1 MIQHTRCACCCQHI
15 CVGKYTYCVLGVILM
30 LRIKEAREARG
41 WTQERLAEA
50 MNTTQQTIQR
60 WETGQTDVKSTQIK
74 EISRALGMTVS
85 FIMGV
90 DNESLQPLDLTP
102 DERDLLA
109 AYRNMDAP
117 QREML
122 LATARTFVAAS
133 EKYGAGAREDVG
145 RAEKALR

>member
-1 MIQHTRCACCCQHI
+1 MGMDVACEI
-15 CVGKYTYCVLGVILM
+15 C
-30 LRIKEAREARG
+30 
-41 WTQERLAEA
+41 
-50 MNTTQQTIQR
+50 N
-60 WETGQTDVKSTQIK
+60 
-74 EISRALGMTVS
+74 ALGCS
-85 FIMGV
+85 L
-90 DNESLQPLDLTP
+90 NELVEVEQEPTQPPGLTP